1 VVTLAGADKSV
12 MAGSGAAMIYALR
25 TIVWF
30 CDRTAGNTDAGAAS
44 IMTLPGFFEGT
55 GMPDAGWWEALFPDP
70 AAILKSVGLS
80 SGRDAVDLCSGD
92 GWFTLQ
98 MARIARHVVAVDI
111 DSRLLEISRARL
123 AESGASNCRF
133 VAGDAYELR
142 TMVPEPVDFV
152 FMANAFHG
160 VPDRLKLAN
169 AIKAVLKP
177 GGLLTIVNWHER
189 PREETTILGEPRGP
203 ESELR
208 ISPSRTIEA
217 VQPSGLILQRIVEI
231 PRYHY
236 GAVFLRPA

>member
-1 VVTLAGADKSV
+1 
-12 MAGSGAAMIYALR
+12 
-25 TIVWF
+25 
-30 CDRTAGNTDAGAAS
+30 
-44 IMTLPGFFEGT
+44 MTLPGFFEGT

-80 SGRDAVDLCSGD
+80 PGSDAVDLCSGD

-98 MARIARHVVAVDI
+98 MARVAGHVTAVDI
-111 DSRLLEISRARL
+111 DTRLLEISRARL
-123 AESGASNCRF
+123 SESGVANCTF
-133 VAGDAYELR
+133 VAGDAYELQ
-142 TMVPEPVDFV
+142 TLVPEPADFI

-160 VPDRLKLAN
+160 VPDRLKLAR

-177 GGLLTIVNWHER
+177 GGLLAIVNWHDR

-217 VQPSGLILQRIVEI
+217 VKPSGLIFQQTVEI
-231 PRYHY
+231 PLYHY
-236 GAVFLRPA
+236 GAVFQNSA

>member
-1 VVTLAGADKSV
+1 
-12 MAGSGAAMIYALR
+12 M
-25 TIVWF
+25 TI
-30 CDRTAGNTDAGAAS
+30 
-44 IMTLPGFFEGT
+44 PGFFQGT

-80 SGRDAVDLCSGD
+80 PEDDAVDLCSGD

-111 DSRLLEISRARL
+111 DARLLEISRARL
-123 AESGASNCRF
+123 SESNVTNCTF

-142 TMVPEPVDFV
+142 IMVPRPVDFV

-169 AIKAVLKP
+169 AIKTVLKP
-177 GGLLTIVNWHER
+177 AGLLAIVNWHDR

-203 ESELR
+203 ESGLR
-208 ISPSRTIEA
+208 LSPSRTIEA

-231 PRYHY
+231 PPYHY
-236 GAVFLRPA
+236 GAVFQKPA